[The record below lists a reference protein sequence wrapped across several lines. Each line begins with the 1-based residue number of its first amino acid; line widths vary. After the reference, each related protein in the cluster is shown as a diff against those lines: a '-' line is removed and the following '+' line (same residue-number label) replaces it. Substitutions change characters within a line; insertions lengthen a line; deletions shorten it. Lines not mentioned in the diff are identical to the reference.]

1 MMNFKL
7 KTSLFL
13 CVTFL
18 SLKGIAQIDGSNSS
32 DKGINIGVIETPVKE
47 VEKPTSLNFN
57 ADAGF
62 KKAHQNL
69 KKQQQKKQQEEKE
82 NNAGIITPEMIA
94 QYNFKKNV
102 EGNFNNFP
110 MIDMD
115 LGSFHTKSEFIYI
128 SSFDFG
134 RFDGDKVSFSVNGK
148 VQQTNFLLT
157 PNIKTIK
164 IPLEVGINK
173 VEVTALNEGELS
185 PNTAYFAFFD
195 QNKHVI
201 KENQWTLAKGAKVF
215 AIVVR
220 DEK

>member
-1 MMNFKL
+1 MQKIVTHILFFFFFGSFLAVAQLDNPNGQNNGG
-7 KTSLFL
+7 KT
-13 CVTFL
+13 
-18 SLKGIAQIDGSNSS
+18 
-32 DKGINIGVIETPVKE
+32 IGTITAPTPVKE
-47 VEKPTSLNFN
+47 ATKPVSLEFENN
-57 ADAGF
+57 NGF
-62 KKAHQNL
+62 KNAHKELQ
-69 KKQQQKKQQEEKE
+69 KQQQQEEQKQQEE
-82 NNAGIITPEMIA
+82 NAGIITPEMIA

-148 VQQTNFLLT
+148 IQQTNFLLT
-157 PNIKTIK
+157 PQIKTIK

-173 VEVTALNEGELS
+173 IEVTALNEGELS

-220 DEK
+220 DK